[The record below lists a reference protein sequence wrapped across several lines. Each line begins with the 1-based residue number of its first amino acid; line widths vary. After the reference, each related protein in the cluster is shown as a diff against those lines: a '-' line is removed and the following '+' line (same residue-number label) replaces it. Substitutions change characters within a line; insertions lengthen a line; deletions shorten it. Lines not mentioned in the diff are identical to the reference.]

1 MGTNRLRK
9 ANRAF
14 NVVVISF
21 VAILF
26 VTFFLIWLDT
36 GSKTRDLESTSTSLQ
51 YMWTHADG
59 SYGELDV
66 LEGEESFYLSL
77 NGEQING
84 RDLCFRTKNTNFKVF
99 LDDELIYRYEPKVP
113 VLFGRSYGTFFHSVP
128 LPEFEGTKT
137 LRIDTEAAYSG
148 GNGFVKECQLQ
159 YGSSYL
165 IKLYADNTPNF
176 LLAVFMFSIGVVL
189 MLGGATVAGS
199 SSKGREIIS
208 MGLFTVLSS
217 SWIASETAFFQLS
230 SNNPAAV
237 HFMSYI
243 LLILLPGSA
252 MLFIRAFAKRNR
264 SLICKVM
271 IWMSLFLCFTD
282 VAFTLIGI
290 ADYHDM
296 IVFTQIHI
304 GAAIVVSSVSIVIA
318 VKRREIQRR
327 ATRLLVAAF
336 FLAIAGASID
346 LWRYICLDV
355 SADKALFFR
364 IGILAFVVIMS
375 AYEARELYK
384 YRRYAMEADTMRK
397 LAHTD
402 ALTGIDN
409 RMAFTEYENNIREQ
423 VTEDILLVQLDINFL
438 KKVNDEYGHV
448 EGDKHIAAAASI
460 INDCFAGTGR
470 VFRTG
475 GDEFIA
481 TVEGLA
487 GKAKYDEAINKMEK
501 EIASYNKTNKPPIP
515 LQIAYGMAEYN
526 SNSGSPEESLR
537 KADSL
542 MYLMKT
548 QQKEGEAKG

>member
-1 MGTNRLRK
+1 MP
-9 ANRAF
+9 
-14 NVVVISF
+14 VI
-21 VAILF
+21 
-26 VTFFLIWLDT
+26 
-36 GSKTRDLESTSTSLQ
+36 
-51 YMWTHADG
+51 
-59 SYGELDV
+59 YG
-66 LEGEESFYLSL
+66 
-77 NGEQING
+77 
-84 RDLCFRTKNTNFKVF
+84 RT
-99 LDDELIYRYEPKVP
+99 
-113 VLFGRSYGTFFHSVP
+113 YGTFFHSVP

-217 SWIASETAFFQLS
+217 AWVASETAFFQLS

-252 MLFIRAFAKRNR
+252 MLFIRSFTKSNRNIV
-264 SLICKVM
+264 SKVM
-271 IWMSLFLCFTD
+271 IWMSLFICFVD
-282 VAFTLIGI
+282 IAFTLMGI

-296 IVFTQIHI
+296 IVITQVHI
-304 GAAIVVSSVSIVIA
+304 GAAILVSSISIVIA
-318 VKRREIQRR
+318 VKKKEIQRR

-346 LWRYICLDV
+346 LWRYICLKV

-364 IGILAFVVIMS
+364 IGLLAFVVIMS

-402 ALTGIDN
+402 ALTGIAN
-409 RMAFTEYENNIREQ
+409 RMAFTEYENDIRGQ

-487 GKAKYDEAINKMEK
+487 GKAKYDEAINKMEQ
-501 EIASYNKTNKPPIP
+501 EIAKYNKANKPPIP

-548 QQKEGEAKG
+548 QMKEGS

>member
-1 MGTNRLRK
+1 MDTRRLRK
-9 ANRAF
+9 ANRGF

-21 VAILF
+21 VAVLF
-26 VTFFLIWLDT
+26 VTFFLIWFDT
-36 GSKTRDLESTSTSLQ
+36 GSATRDLDSTSTSLQ
-51 YMWTHADG
+51 YNWNNADG
-59 SYGELDV
+59 SHGDLDV
-66 LEGEESFYLSL
+66 LEGEQSFFFALDGSSI
-77 NGEQING
+77 EG
-84 RDLCFRTKNTNFKVF
+84 RDLCFRTKNTNFKVY
-99 LDDELIYRYEPKVP
+99 LDDELIYRYEPEVP
-113 VLFGRSYGTFFHSVP
+113 VLYGRSYGTFFHSIP
-128 LPEFEGTKT
+128 LPEYEGIRT
-137 LRIDTEAAYSG
+137 LRIDTRAEYSG
-148 GNGFVKECQLQ
+148 GNGFIKECQLQ
-159 YGSSYL
+159 YGSRYL
-165 IKLYADNTPNF
+165 VKLYAENTPNF
-176 LLAVFMFSIGVVL
+176 LLAVFMFAIGVIL
-189 MLGGATVAGS
+189 MLGGAAVAGS

-402 ALTGIDN
+402 ALTGIEN

-423 VTEDILLVQLDINFL
+423 SSEDILLVQLDINFL
-438 KKVNDEYGHV
+438 KKVNDVYGHV

-460 INDCFAGTGR
+460 ISDCFAGSGR

-475 GDEFIA
+475 GDEFVA
-481 TVEGLA
+481 TVEGA
-487 GKAKYDEAINKMEK
+487 AAKARYNEAINRMEQ
-501 EIASYNKTNKPPIP
+501 EIAKYNKANKPPIP
-515 LQIAYGMAEYN
+515 LQIAYGMAEYIGHGKN
-526 SNSGSPEESLR
+526 PEEVL
-537 KADSL
+537 KEADTQ

-548 QQKEGEAKG
+548 RMKEEKE

>member
-1 MGTNRLRK
+1 MDTRRLRK

-14 NVVVISF
+14 NVVVVGF

-26 VTFFLIWLDT
+26 VSFFLIWIDT
-36 GSKTRDLESTSTSLQ
+36 GARTKDLVSTSSSLQ
-51 YMWTHADG
+51 YNWVHEDG
-59 SYGELDV
+59 TYGNLDV
-66 LEGEESFYLSL
+66 LEGEETFLMALDGS
-77 NGEQING
+77 QIRG
-84 RDLCFRTKNTNFKVF
+84 RDLCFRSKNTDIEIF
-99 LDDELIYRYEPKVP
+99 LNDELVYRYDPQVH
-113 VLFGRSYGTFFHSVP
+113 VIYGRSYGTFFHSVP
-128 LPEFEGTKT
+128 LPEYEGVKT
-137 LRIDTEAAYSG
+137 LRIETRAEYSG

-176 LLAVFMFSIGVVL
+176 LLAVFMFAIGVVL

-208 MGLFTVLSS
+208 MGLFTVIASA
-217 SWIASETAFFQLS
+217 WIASETAFFQLS

-409 RMAFTEYENNIREQ
+409 RMAFTEYENDIREQ

-487 GKAKYDEAINKMEK
+487 GKAKYDEAINKMEQ
-501 EIASYNKTNKPPIP
+501 EIAKYNKANKPPIP

-526 SNSGSPEESLR
+526 GQGKNPEEVL
-537 KADSL
+537 KEADSR